1 MVSSLAFFFSVKK
14 INEDIVYNNLESL
27 QLAVE
32 DNISSSLSAIDKTAK
47 NIILGSNVRQ
57 FLREG
62 ANLAE
67 MDESGKVLL
76 RQSIEREISN
86 QMLFNSILEEGL
98 IESVNFYLD
107 EHNIAFFSRNGSLD
121 LKDSPSVRQV
131 YRTIQQK
138 SSANPQIFSSTL
150 NDPFLHFVYRISS
163 LDQSSRSV
171 YLIITINREGL
182 LAKCQSITDYEN
194 SVVYLADQKGTVIL
208 SNQQENEGA
217 PLPDGID
224 GN

>member
-1 MVSSLAFFFSVKK
+1 M
-14 INEDIVYNNLESL
+14 ESL

-98 IESVNFYLD
+98 IEF
-107 EHNIAFFSRNGSLD
+107 
-121 LKDSPSVRQV
+121 RQ
-131 YRTIQQK
+131 
-138 SSANPQIFSSTL
+138 
-150 NDPFLHFVYRISS
+150 
-163 LDQSSRSV
+163 
-171 YLIITINREGL
+171 L
-182 LAKCQSITDYEN
+182 LP
-194 SVVYLADQKGTVIL
+194 G
-208 SNQQENEGA
+208 
-217 PLPDGID
+217 
-224 GN
+224 

>member
-1 MVSSLAFFFSVKK
+1 M
-14 INEDIVYNNLESL
+14 ESL

-107 EHNIAFFSRNGSLD
+107 EHNIAFFPGTEAWISRTLPLSGRCTAPYS
-121 LKDSPSVRQV
+121 K
-131 YRTIQQK
+131 
-138 SSANPQIFSSTL
+138 NPAQTRRF
-150 NDPFLHFVYRISS
+150 FLLLSMI
-163 LDQSSRSV
+163 RS
-171 YLIITINREGL
+171 
-182 LAKCQSITDYEN
+182 C
-194 SVVYLADQKGTVIL
+194 IL
-208 SNQQENEGA
+208 PTGFPPWTNPA
-217 PLPDGID
+217 VLFI
-224 GN
+224 

>member
-1 MVSSLAFFFSVKK
+1 MLVRRISLRAKLALIICCISFFSIVVSSLAFFFSVKK

-107 EHNIAFFSRNGSLD
+107 EHNIAFFFPERKPGSQGLS
-121 LKDSPSVRQV
+121 LCPAGVPHHTAK
-131 YRTIQQK
+131 IQRK
-138 SSANPQIFSSTL
+138 P
-150 NDPFLHFVYRISS
+150 
-163 LDQSSRSV
+163 
-171 YLIITINREGL
+171 
-182 LAKCQSITDYEN
+182 
-194 SVVYLADQKGTVIL
+194 ADFFFYSQ
-208 SNQQENEGA
+208 
-217 PLPDGID
+217 
-224 GN
+224 

>member
-1 MVSSLAFFFSVKK
+1 MLVRRISLRAKLALIICCISFFSIVVSSLAFFFSVKK

-32 DNISSSLSAIDKTAK
+32 DNISSLSAIDKTAK

-138 SSANPQIFSSTL
+138 SSANPQIFS
-150 NDPFLHFVYRISS
+150 
-163 LDQSSRSV
+163 Q
-171 YLIITINREGL
+171 
-182 LAKCQSITDYEN
+182 
-194 SVVYLADQKGTVIL
+194 
-208 SNQQENEGA
+208 
-217 PLPDGID
+217 
-224 GN
+224 

>member
-1 MVSSLAFFFSVKK
+1 M
-14 INEDIVYNNLESL
+14 ESL

-107 EHNIAFFSRNGSLD
+107 EHNIAFFFPERKPGSQGTLP
-121 LKDSPSVRQV
+121 LSGRCTAPYSK
-131 YRTIQQK
+131 K
-138 SSANPQIFSSTL
+138 SSANPQIFFFYS
-150 NDPFLHFVYRISS
+150 
-163 LDQSSRSV
+163 Q
-171 YLIITINREGL
+171 
-182 LAKCQSITDYEN
+182 
-194 SVVYLADQKGTVIL
+194 
-208 SNQQENEGA
+208 
-217 PLPDGID
+217 
-224 GN
+224 